1 MKKIVSLVLAICI
14 ALSCT
19 AVFAANTEIVINGE
33 KAVIDEGM
41 GKIVEKDER
50 TFVPVRFLLE
60 YLKFNVDWDEATQTV
75 LGMNEEGDSFLAQ
88 IGNKNLFYFTG
99 GGQKVE
105 TIEMDVAPFLDTT
118 EFRTYVP
125 IRFLAEAMGYDVG
138 WDGETETVTL
148 TKE

>member
-1 MKKIVSLVLAICI
+1 MKKIVALVLAACL

-60 YLKFNVDWDEATQTV
+60 YLEFNVDWDEATQTV
-75 LGMNEEGDSFLAQ
+75 LGLNKAGDSFLTQ
-88 IGNKNLFYFTG
+88 IGNKSLFYFTG

-105 TIEMDVAPFLDTT
+105 TIEMDVAPFLDTK

-138 WDGETETVTL
+138 WDGESETVSL
-148 TKE
+148 TK